1 MSHPGNDNIIDNER
15 DKMETPNNEPTVDE
29 KRKPFCRAIETTGL
43 IEELK
48 KYREGEEV
56 PYDALT
62 KAAMG
67 NCAPGKIK
75 YPFLKSARDILF
87 KEDGVEFKA
96 IPNVGLVRMSSKD
109 KLANAKF
116 AKVKLANAT
125 VANVKLAKDKLA
137 NDKLDK
143 AKRTLPSYNRKA
155 KKDMHRLQH
164 TDFDSLNP
172 DEQLCHSVHL
182 SILNVLRCST
192 SGDRVNKVS
201 KVIANNEQPE
211 RLALE
216 ETLKTFL

>member
-109 KLANAKF
+109 KL
-116 AKVKLANAT
+116 
-125 VANVKLAKDKLA
+125 
-137 NDKLDK
+137 DK

>member
-15 DKMETPNNEPTVDE
+15 DKMETPTVDE

-43 IEELK
+43 IKELK
-48 KYREGEEV
+48 KYREGEEI

-67 NCAPGKIK
+67 NCSPGKIK

-87 KEDGVEFKA
+87 KEDGVEFRA
-96 IPNVGLVRMSSKD
+96 IPNVGLMRMSDKD
-109 KLANAKF
+109 KLS
-116 AKVKLANAT
+116 
-125 VANVKLAKDKLA
+125 
-137 NDKLDK
+137 K
-143 AKRTLPSYNRKA
+143 AKRTIPSYNRKA
-155 KKDMHRLQH
+155 KKDMHRLQN
-164 TDFDSLNP
+164 TDFDNLNP

-192 SGDRVNKVS
+192 SGDRVNKIT